1 MCYLSVS
8 GQLFQCSVKPSQAW
22 LSHTSVP
29 QFDLLICHHQKL
41 TTSPDPQAETWEIKW
56 GLSLIPFKIH
66 ILPVV
71 YCPRLMLRIHTCFR
85 RHLRGPLF
93 LPRVWQN
100 PSDQFSSVAQLY
112 LTLWPHELQHARPL
126 CRSATRAV
134 LRCHFY
140 FIFLFLLRARSI
152 KQTYS

>member
-1 MCYLSVS
+1 MVNCFSAQSNHLKHDCLIPLFLS
-8 GQLFQCSVKPSQAW
+8 FICSSSASTRYSPPLQIFR
-22 LSHTSVP
+22 L
-29 QFDLLICHHQKL
+29 KL
-41 TTSPDPQAETWEIKW
+41 EKW

-66 ILPVV
+66 ISPVV

-85 RHLRGPLF
+85 RHLRGPSF

-100 PSDQFSSVAQLY
+100 PSVQFSSVTQSY
-112 LTLWPHELQHARPL
+112 LTLWPHESQHTRPL
-126 CRSATRAV
+126 CTSATRAV

-140 FIFLFLLRARSI
+140 LFFLFLLRARSI